1 MSSESDDRPK
11 PWQRKAWVQ
20 VLAILLGLAP
30 VYGMSIMMQMST
42 DDPPALRD
50 IFLFTTA
57 LAGIM
62 IVVMLLLLRYLCG
75 ERISALNL
83 KPGKWWKDVLGGVVL
98 GMTTLGLH
106 LLLQGPLSRMFPTEP
121 VSGLGDFFKGLAEN
135 VWLFVLFVG
144 PILWIGVAGFEE
156 LTRIFL
162 LSRLWKIWSA
172 DAWRWFTVV
181 LSAVLFG
188 LLHLYQGPA
197 GMIDTGIT
205 GLLLAVYY
213 LVFGRVWPLIIA
225 HYLHDAT
232 QIVLLV
238 ILIRGGVIQF

>member
-1 MSSESDDRPK
+1 
-11 PWQRKAWVQ
+11 
-20 VLAILLGLAP
+20 VLAILLGVAP
-30 VYGMSIMMQMST
+30 IYAMTIMIHLST
-42 DDPPALRD
+42 DELPALRD
-50 IFLFTTA
+50 IFLYTTVV
-57 LAGIM
+57 AGIM

-75 ERISALNL
+75 ERISGLNL
-83 KPGKWWKDVLGGVVL
+83 KAGKWWKDVVGGVVL

-106 LLLQGPLSRMFPTEP
+106 LLLQGPLNRMFPSEP
-121 VSGLGDFFKGLAEN
+121 VSGLGDFFNGLAEN

-144 PILWIGVAGFEE
+144 PVLWIGVAGCEE

-172 DAWRWFTVV
+172 DAWRWSTVV

-188 LLHLYQGPA
+188 LGHLYQGTA
-197 GMIDTGIT
+197 GMVDTGIT

-225 HYLHDAT
+225 HYLHDAI

-238 ILIRGGVIQF
+238 ILIRSGVVQF